1 MSGRTFGAIL
11 FAITGLALVAPA
23 HAREQGFPA
32 KPVRMIVPF
41 PPGGATDIVGRLLA
55 GKMQEIWKQP
65 VIVENKPGAGTVLAT
80 DFVAKSPPDG
90 YTLGFVITAHVI
102 NPSLRSNLPY
112 DTMKDLAGITQVSRQ
127 HMVIAANPS
136 FEANSIAD
144 LIAAAK
150 KTPGKI
156 AYATPGEGTA
166 MHLTIERLKSAAA
179 IDLVH
184 VPYKGGAPAQQDV
197 LGGRVPLLVDVH
209 YATEPLIKSGKL
221 KALALLSPQRVKTLP
236 ELPVIAET
244 VPGVSS
250 LSIVGL
256 VAPRAT
262 PRELVRRIS
271 TDVAKALRSADL
283 NARMTEVGM
292 EPVGSTPEQ
301 FDAFIR
307 SEIERWS
314 AMVKTSG
321 AKIE

>member
-1 MSGRTFGAIL
+1 
-11 FAITGLALVAPA
+11 
-23 HAREQGFPA
+23 
-32 KPVRMIVPF
+32 
-41 PPGGATDIVGRLLA
+41 
-55 GKMQEIWKQP
+55 
-65 VIVENKPGAGTVLAT
+65 
-80 DFVAKSPPDG
+80 
-90 YTLGFVITAHVI
+90 
-102 NPSLRSNLPY
+102 
-112 DTMKDLAGITQVSRQ
+112 
-127 HMVIAANPS
+127 
-136 FEANSIAD
+136 
-144 LIAAAK
+144 
-150 KTPGKI
+150 
-156 AYATPGEGTA
+156 
-166 MHLTIERLKSAAA
+166 
-179 IDLVH
+179 
-184 VPYKGGAPAQQDV
+184 
-197 LGGRVPLLVDVH
+197 
-209 YATEPLIKSGKL
+209 
-221 KALALLSPQRVKTLP
+221 ALLSPRRVKTLP

-271 TDVAKALRSADL
+271 ADVAKALRSPDL